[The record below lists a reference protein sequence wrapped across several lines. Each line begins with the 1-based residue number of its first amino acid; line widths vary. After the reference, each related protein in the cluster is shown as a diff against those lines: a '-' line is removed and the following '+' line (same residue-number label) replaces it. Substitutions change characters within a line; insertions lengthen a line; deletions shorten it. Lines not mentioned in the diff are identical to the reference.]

1 MFGWFRER
9 RERAREASDR
19 LSLIAASNPMERKH
33 TVGDLLAL
41 LSGYPHDALVVVS
54 NYDNVPDTSR
64 PLATEMNY
72 FWFDVM
78 RLAEEGDA
86 AFVEGIHNKVVDT
99 AQPRRCSL
107 SFTTSGR
114 KQVTVGDVI
123 ALLEN
128 EPAEYVLNHPA
139 ERKPN
144 YPTDATSMSVN
155 IFTVYRDAQ
164 RGEPQYVEGANNRV
178 PMRPDRV
185 VIKINGIDWSR
196 ESYYD

>member
-1 MFGWFRER
+1 MFGWLREKR
-9 RERAREASDR
+9 QQAREANDLLRSV
-19 LSLIAASNPMERKH
+19 AAANPAQRKH

-41 LSGYPHDALVVVS
+41 LRDCPQNALVVVF
-54 NYDNVPDTSR
+54 NHDNVPDTSR
-64 PLATEMNY
+64 PIATEMNY

-78 RLAEEGDA
+78 RLAEKGDA
-86 AFVEGIHNKVVDT
+86 AFVEGIYNKVVDT
-99 AQPRRCSL
+99 KQPRRCSL

-114 KQVTVGDVI
+114 SQVTVGDVV

-128 EPAEYVLNHPA
+128 EPAEYIVNHPA
-139 ERKPN
+139 ARLPN

-155 IFTVYRDAQ
+155 ICTVYREAQ
-164 RGEPQYVEGANNRV
+164 RGEPEFVEGANNRV